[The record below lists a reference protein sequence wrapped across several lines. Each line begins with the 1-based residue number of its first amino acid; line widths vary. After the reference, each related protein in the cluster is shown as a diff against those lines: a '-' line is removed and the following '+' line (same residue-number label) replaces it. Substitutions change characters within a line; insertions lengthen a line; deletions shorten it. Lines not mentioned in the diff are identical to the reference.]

1 MTDQLRFEGSRVFA
15 TKMDEKDELRDYR
28 NQFFIPRKEDKE
40 AIYFC
45 GNSLGLQP
53 KEAGQLV
60 ENEMNRWRDLGVEGH
75 FKGEWPWTQFHKSVV
90 HAAMDIVGA
99 REEEVIHMNTLTVN
113 LHLLLA
119 SFYRPT
125 KERYLIIMEAGAFP
139 SDQYVVES
147 QVRIHGLDPDSTI
160 IEVAP
165 NEGETLISTGK
176 IKEIIRKFGDRT
188 SLVLFGGVHY
198 FTGQC
203 LDMAEISKATH
214 EVGAYVGLDLAH
226 AVGNVPLKL
235 HEWGVDFAA
244 WCTYK
249 YLNSGPGAIGGV
261 YIHEQYATDTSF
273 PRLAGWYGYDAA
285 TRFLMQKKFRPTPTA
300 EGWQLSN
307 APILSFAPL
316 IASHSLF
323 RQAGMDKLRNK
334 SLALTAYLTYLLE
347 PVADNEGIFKIITPK
362 EPSSRGAQ
370 LSLFTDSRG
379 KALFQYLSE
388 RGVVC
393 DWRENNLTE
402 KGAGASGVIRVAPAP
417 MYNTFEEVYQFTE
430 YVSDFCRS
438 KG

>member
-1 MTDQLRFEGSRVFA
+1 MTDQIRFEGNKAFA
-15 TKMDEKDELRDYR
+15 LEMDSKDELRNFRDQYH
-28 NQFFIPRKEDKE
+28 IPKKEGKD

-53 KEAGQLV
+53 KEAAGLV

-75 FKGEWPWTQFHKSVV
+75 FKGEWPWTQYHKAVV

-99 REEEVIHMNTLTVN
+99 KEEEIIHMNTLTVN
-113 LHLLLA
+113 LHLLMA
-119 SFYRPT
+119 SFYKPT

-147 QVRIHGLDPDSTI
+147 QVRMHGFDPETSI
-160 IEVAP
+160 VEVSP
-165 NEGETLISTGK
+165 VEGETLISTEQ
-176 IKEIIRKFGDRT
+176 IKEVIRKNGDRT
-188 SLVLFGGVHY
+188 ALVLFGGIQY

-203 LDMAEISKATH
+203 LDMAEISKVTH
-214 EVGAYVGLDLAH
+214 ETGAFLGLDLAH

-235 HEWGVDFAA
+235 HEWGVEFAA

-261 YIHEQYATDTSF
+261 YIHEKYATDPTF
-273 PRLAGWYGYDAA
+273 PRLAGWYGYNAA
-285 TRFLMQKKFRPTPTA
+285 TRFLMQKKFQATPTA

-323 RQAGMDKLRNK
+323 QQAGMERLRNK
-334 SLALTAYLTYLLE
+334 SILLTSYLTYLLDSIPAKE
-347 PVADNEGIFKIITPK
+347 RVFEIITPR
-362 EPSSRGAQ
+362 ELSARGAQ
-370 LSLFTDSRG
+370 LSLFTDHQG

-402 KGAGASGVIRVAPAP
+402 KGVGAAGVIRVAPTP
-417 MYNTFEEVYQFTE
+417 MYNTFEEVYQFAD
-430 YVSDFCRS
+430 YVSSFCGR
-438 KG
+438 

>member
-1 MTDQLRFEGSRVFA
+1 MTDQIRFEGNKAFA
-15 TKMDEKDELRDYR
+15 LEMDSKDELRNFRDQYH
-28 NQFFIPRKEDKE
+28 IPKKEGKD

-53 KEAGQLV
+53 KNAAGLV

-75 FKGEWPWTQFHKSVV
+75 FKGEWPWTQYHKAVV

-99 REEEVIHMNTLTVN
+99 KEEEIIHMNTLTVN
-113 LHLLLA
+113 LHLLMA
-119 SFYRPT
+119 SFYKPT

-147 QVRIHGLDPDSTI
+147 QVRMHGFDPETSI
-160 IEVAP
+160 VEVSP
-165 NEGETLISTGK
+165 VEGETLISTEQ
-176 IKEIIRKFGDRT
+176 IKEVIRKNGDRT
-188 SLVLFGGVHY
+188 ALVLFGGIQY

-203 LDMAEISKATH
+203 LDMAEISKVTH
-214 EVGAYVGLDLAH
+214 ETGAFLGLDLAH

-261 YIHEQYATDTSF
+261 YIHEKYATDPTF
-273 PRLAGWYGYDAA
+273 PRLAGWYGYNAA
-285 TRFLMQKKFRPTPTA
+285 TRFLMQKKFQATPTA

-323 RQAGMDKLRNK
+323 QQAGMERLRNK
-334 SLALTAYLTYLLE
+334 SILLTSYLTYLLDSIPAKE
-347 PVADNEGIFKIITPK
+347 RVFEIITPR
-362 EPSSRGAQ
+362 ELSARGAQ
-370 LSLFTDSRG
+370 LSLFTDHQG

-402 KGAGASGVIRVAPAP
+402 KGVGAAGVIRVAPTP
-417 MYNTFEEVYQFTE
+417 MYNTFEEVYQFADN
-430 YVSDFCRS
+430 VSTFCGR
-438 KG
+438 

>member
-1 MTDQLRFEGSRVFA
+1 MTDQIRFEGSKAFA
-15 TKMDEKDELRDYR
+15 LEMDSKDELRNFRDQYH
-28 NQFFIPRKEDKE
+28 IPKKEGKD

-53 KEAGQLV
+53 KEAAGLV

-75 FKGEWPWTQFHKSVV
+75 FKGEWPWTQYHKAVV

-99 REEEVIHMNTLTVN
+99 KEEEIIHMNTLTVN
-113 LHLLLA
+113 LHLLMA
-119 SFYRPT
+119 SFYKPT

-147 QVRIHGLDPDSTI
+147 QVRMHGFDPETSI
-160 IEVAP
+160 VEVSP
-165 NEGETLISTGK
+165 VEGETLISTEQ
-176 IKEIIRKFGDRT
+176 IKEAIRKNGDRT
-188 SLVLFGGVHY
+188 ALVLFGGIQY

-203 LDMAEISKATH
+203 LDMAEISKVTH
-214 EVGAYVGLDLAH
+214 ETGAFLGLDLAH

-261 YIHEQYATDTSF
+261 YIHEKYATDPTF
-273 PRLAGWYGYDAA
+273 PRLAGWYGYNAA
-285 TRFLMQKKFRPTPTA
+285 TRFLMQKKFQATPTA

-323 RQAGMDKLRNK
+323 QQAGMERIRNK
-334 SLALTAYLTYLLE
+334 SILLTSYLTYLLDSIPAKE
-347 PVADNEGIFKIITPK
+347 RVFEIITPR
-362 EPSSRGAQ
+362 ESSARGAQ
-370 LSLFTDSRG
+370 LSLFTDRQG

-402 KGAGASGVIRVAPAP
+402 KGVGAAGVIRVAPTP
-417 MYNTFEEVYQFTE
+417 MYNTFEEVYQFADN
-430 YVSDFCRS
+430 VSTFCGR
-438 KG
+438 

>member
-1 MTDQLRFEGSRVFA
+1 MTDQIRFDGNKPFA
-15 TKMDEKDELRDYR
+15 LEMDSKDELRNFR
-28 NQFFIPRKEDKE
+28 NQYHIPKKEGKD

-53 KEAGQLV
+53 KNAAGLV

-75 FKGEWPWTQFHKSVV
+75 FKGEWPWTQYHKAVV

-99 REEEVIHMNTLTVN
+99 KEEEIIHMNTLTVN
-113 LHLLLA
+113 LHLLMA
-119 SFYRPT
+119 SFYKPT

-147 QVRIHGLDPDSTI
+147 QVRMHGFDPETSI
-160 IEVAP
+160 VEVSP
-165 NEGETLISTGK
+165 VEGETLISTEQ
-176 IKEIIRKFGDRT
+176 IKEVIRKNGDIT
-188 SLVLFGGVHY
+188 ALVLFGGIQY

-203 LDMAEISKATH
+203 LDMAEISKVTH
-214 EVGAYVGLDLAH
+214 ETGAFLGLDLAH

-261 YIHEQYATDTSF
+261 YIHEKYATDPTF
-273 PRLAGWYGYDAA
+273 PRLAGWYGYNAA
-285 TRFLMQKKFRPTPTA
+285 TRFLMQKKFQATPTA

-323 RQAGMDKLRNK
+323 QQAGMERLRNK
-334 SLALTAYLTYLLE
+334 SILLTSYLTYLLDSIPAKE
-347 PVADNEGIFKIITPK
+347 RVFEIITPR
-362 EPSSRGAQ
+362 ELSARGAQ
-370 LSLFTDSRG
+370 LSLFTDHQG

-402 KGAGASGVIRVAPAP
+402 KGVGAAGVIRVAPTP
-417 MYNTFEEVYQFTE
+417 MYNTFEEVYQFADN
-430 YVSDFCRS
+430 VSTFCGR
-438 KG
+438 

>member
-1 MTDQLRFEGSRVFA
+1 
-15 TKMDEKDELRDYR
+15 
-28 NQFFIPRKEDKE
+28 
-40 AIYFC
+40 
-45 GNSLGLQP
+45 
-53 KEAGQLV
+53 LV

-75 FKGEWPWTQFHKSVV
+75 FKGEWPWTQYHKAVV

-99 REEEVIHMNTLTVN
+99 KEEEIIHMNTLTVN
-113 LHLLLA
+113 LHLLMA
-119 SFYRPT
+119 SFYKPT

-147 QVRIHGLDPDSTI
+147 QVRMHGFDPETSI
-160 IEVAP
+160 VEVSP
-165 NEGETLISTGK
+165 VEGETLISTEQ
-176 IKEIIRKFGDRT
+176 IKEVIRKNGDRT
-188 SLVLFGGVHY
+188 ALVLFGGIQY

-203 LDMAEISKATH
+203 LDMAEISKVTH
-214 EVGAYVGLDLAH
+214 ETGAFLGLDLAH

-261 YIHEQYATDTSF
+261 YIHEKYATDPTF
-273 PRLAGWYGYDAA
+273 PRLAGWYGYNAA
-285 TRFLMQKKFRPTPTA
+285 TRFLMQKKFQATPTA

-323 RQAGMDKLRNK
+323 QQAGMERLRNK
-334 SLALTAYLTYLLE
+334 SILLTSYLTYLLDSIPAKE
-347 PVADNEGIFKIITPK
+347 RVFEIITPR
-362 EPSSRGAQ
+362 ELSARGAQ
-370 LSLFTDSRG
+370 LSLFTDHQG

-402 KGAGASGVIRVAPAP
+402 KGVGAAGVIRVAPTP
-417 MYNTFEEVYQFTE
+417 MYNTFEEVYQFAD
-430 YVSDFCRS
+430 YVSTFCGR
-438 KG
+438 

>member
-1 MTDQLRFEGSRVFA
+1 MTDQIRFEGNKAFA
-15 TKMDEKDELRDYR
+15 LEMDSKDELRNFRDQYY
-28 NQFFIPRKEDKE
+28 IPKKEGKD

-53 KEAGQLV
+53 KEAAGLV
-60 ENEMNRWRDLGVEGH
+60 QNEMNRWRDLGVEGH
-75 FKGEWPWTQFHKSVV
+75 FKGEWPWTQYHKAVV

-99 REEEVIHMNTLTVN
+99 KEEEIIHMNTLTVN
-113 LHLLLA
+113 LHLLMA
-119 SFYRPT
+119 SFYKPT

-147 QVRIHGLDPDSTI
+147 QVRMHGFDPETSI
-160 IEVAP
+160 VEVSP
-165 NEGETLISTGK
+165 VEGETLISTEQ
-176 IKEIIRKFGDRT
+176 IKEVIRKNGDRT
-188 SLVLFGGVHY
+188 ALVLFGGIQY

-203 LDMAEISKATH
+203 LDMAEISKVTH
-214 EVGAYVGLDLAH
+214 ETGAFLGLDLAH

-261 YIHEQYATDTSF
+261 YIHEKYATDPTF
-273 PRLAGWYGYDAA
+273 PRLAGWYGYNAA
-285 TRFLMQKKFRPTPTA
+285 TRFLMQKKFQATPTA

-323 RQAGMDKLRNK
+323 QQAGMERLRNK
-334 SLALTAYLTYLLE
+334 SILLTSYLTYLLDSIPAKE
-347 PVADNEGIFKIITPK
+347 RVFEIITPR
-362 EPSSRGAQ
+362 ELSARGAQ
-370 LSLFTDSRG
+370 LSLFTDHQG

-402 KGAGASGVIRVAPAP
+402 KGVGAAGVIRVAPTP
-417 MYNTFEEVYQFTE
+417 MYNTFEEVYQFAD
-430 YVSDFCRS
+430 YVSSFCGR
-438 KG
+438 

>member
-1 MTDQLRFEGSRVFA
+1 MTDQIRFEGNKAFA
-15 TKMDEKDELRDYR
+15 LEMDSKDELRNFRDQYH
-28 NQFFIPRKEDKE
+28 IPKKEGKD

-53 KEAGQLV
+53 KEAAGLV
-60 ENEMNRWRDLGVEGH
+60 QNEMNRWRDLGVEGH
-75 FKGEWPWTQFHKSVV
+75 FKGEWPWTQYHKAVV

-99 REEEVIHMNTLTVN
+99 KEEEIIHMNTLTVN
-113 LHLLLA
+113 LHLLMA
-119 SFYRPT
+119 SFYKPT

-147 QVRIHGLDPDSTI
+147 QVRMHGFDPETSI
-160 IEVAP
+160 VEVSP
-165 NEGETLISTGK
+165 VEGETLISTEQ
-176 IKEIIRKFGDRT
+176 IKEVIRKNGDRT
-188 SLVLFGGVHY
+188 ALVLFGGIQY

-203 LDMAEISKATH
+203 LDMAEISKVTH
-214 EVGAYVGLDLAH
+214 ETGAFLGLDLAH

-261 YIHEQYATDTSF
+261 YIHEKYATDPTF
-273 PRLAGWYGYDAA
+273 PRLAGWYGYNAA
-285 TRFLMQKKFRPTPTA
+285 TRFLMQKKFQATPTA

-323 RQAGMDKLRNK
+323 QQAGMERLRNK
-334 SLALTAYLTYLLE
+334 SILLTSYLTYLLDSIPAKE
-347 PVADNEGIFKIITPK
+347 RVFEIITPR
-362 EPSSRGAQ
+362 ELSARGAQ
-370 LSLFTDSRG
+370 LSLFTDHQG

-402 KGAGASGVIRVAPAP
+402 KGVGAAGVIRVAPTP
-417 MYNTFEEVYQFTE
+417 MYNTFEEVYQFADN
-430 YVSDFCRS
+430 VSTFCGR
-438 KG
+438 

>member
-1 MTDQLRFEGSRVFA
+1 MTDQIRFEGNKAFA
-15 TKMDEKDELRDYR
+15 LEMDSKDELRNFRDQYY
-28 NQFFIPRKEDKE
+28 IPQKEGKD

-53 KEAGQLV
+53 KEAAGLV

-75 FKGEWPWTQFHKSVV
+75 FKGEWPWTQYHKAVV

-99 REEEVIHMNTLTVN
+99 KEEEIIHMNTLTVN
-113 LHLLLA
+113 LHLLMA
-119 SFYRPT
+119 SFYKPT

-147 QVRIHGLDPDSTI
+147 QVRMHGFDPETSI
-160 IEVAP
+160 VEVSP
-165 NEGETLISTGK
+165 VEGETLISTEQ
-176 IKEIIRKFGDRT
+176 IKEVIRKNGDRT
-188 SLVLFGGVHY
+188 ALVLFGGIQY

-203 LDMAEISKATH
+203 LDMAEISKVTH
-214 EVGAYVGLDLAH
+214 ETGAFLGLDLAH

-261 YIHEQYATDTSF
+261 YIHEKYATDPTF
-273 PRLAGWYGYDAA
+273 PRLAGWYGYNAA
-285 TRFLMQKKFRPTPTA
+285 TRFLMQKKFQATPTA

-323 RQAGMDKLRNK
+323 QQAGMERLRNK
-334 SLALTAYLTYLLE
+334 SILLTSYLTYLLDSIPAKE
-347 PVADNEGIFKIITPK
+347 RVFEIITPR
-362 EPSSRGAQ
+362 ELSARGAQ
-370 LSLFTDSRG
+370 LSLFTDHQG

-402 KGAGASGVIRVAPAP
+402 KGVGAAGVIRVAPTP
-417 MYNTFEEVYQFTE
+417 MYNTFEEVYQFAD
-430 YVSDFCRS
+430 YVSSFCGR
-438 KG
+438 

>member
-1 MTDQLRFEGSRVFA
+1 MTDQIRFEGNKPFA
-15 TKMDEKDELRDYR
+15 LEMDSKDELRNFR
-28 NQFFIPRKEDKE
+28 NQYHIPKKEGKD

-53 KEAGQLV
+53 KNAAGLV

-75 FKGEWPWTQFHKSVV
+75 FKGEWPWTQYHKAVV

-99 REEEVIHMNTLTVN
+99 KEEEIIHMNTLTVN
-113 LHLLLA
+113 LHLLMA
-119 SFYRPT
+119 SFYKPT

-147 QVRIHGLDPDSTI
+147 QVRMHGFDPETSI
-160 IEVAP
+160 LEVSP
-165 NEGETLISTGK
+165 VEGETLISTEQ
-176 IKEIIRKFGDRT
+176 IKEVIRKNGDRT
-188 SLVLFGGVHY
+188 ALVLFGGIQY

-203 LDMAEISKATH
+203 LDMAEISKVTH
-214 EVGAYVGLDLAH
+214 ETGAFLGLDLAH

-261 YIHEQYATDTSF
+261 YIHEKYATDPTF
-273 PRLAGWYGYDAA
+273 PRLAGWYGYNAA
-285 TRFLMQKKFRPTPTA
+285 TRFLMQKKFQATPTA

-323 RQAGMDKLRNK
+323 QQAGMERLRNK
-334 SLALTAYLTYLLE
+334 SILLTSYLTYLLDSIPAKE
-347 PVADNEGIFKIITPK
+347 RVFEIITPR
-362 EPSSRGAQ
+362 ELSARGAQ
-370 LSLFTDSRG
+370 LSLFTDHQG

-402 KGAGASGVIRVAPAP
+402 KGVGAAGVIRVAPTP
-417 MYNTFEEVYQFTE
+417 MYNTFEEVYQFADN
-430 YVSDFCRS
+430 VSTFCGR
-438 KG
+438 

>member
-1 MTDQLRFEGSRVFA
+1 MTDQIRFEGNKAFA
-15 TKMDEKDELRDYR
+15 LEMDSKDELRNFRDQYH
-28 NQFFIPRKEDKE
+28 IPKKEGKD

-53 KEAGQLV
+53 KEAAGLV

-75 FKGEWPWTQFHKSVV
+75 FKGEWPWTQYHKAVV

-99 REEEVIHMNTLTVN
+99 KEEEIIHMNTLTVN
-113 LHLLLA
+113 LHLLMA
-119 SFYRPT
+119 SFYKPT

-147 QVRIHGLDPDSTI
+147 QVRMHGFDPETSI
-160 IEVAP
+160 VEVSP
-165 NEGETLISTGK
+165 VEGETLISTEQ
-176 IKEIIRKFGDRT
+176 IKEVIRKNGDRT
-188 SLVLFGGVHY
+188 ALVLFGGIQY

-203 LDMAEISKATH
+203 LDMAEISKVTH
-214 EVGAYVGLDLAH
+214 ETGAFLGLDLAH

-261 YIHEQYATDTSF
+261 YIHEKYATDPTF
-273 PRLAGWYGYDAA
+273 PRLAGWYGYNAA
-285 TRFLMQKKFRPTPTA
+285 TRFLMQKKFQATPTA

-323 RQAGMDKLRNK
+323 QQAGMERLRNK
-334 SLALTAYLTYLLE
+334 SILLTSYLTYLLDSIPAKE
-347 PVADNEGIFKIITPK
+347 RVFEIITPR
-362 EPSSRGAQ
+362 ELSARGAQ
-370 LSLFTDSRG
+370 LSLFTDHQG

-388 RGVVC
+388 KGVVC

-402 KGAGASGVIRVAPAP
+402 KGVGAAGVIRVAPTP
-417 MYNTFEEVYQFTE
+417 MYNTFEEVYQFADN
-430 YVSDFCRS
+430 VSTFCGR
-438 KG
+438 

>member
-1 MTDQLRFEGSRVFA
+1 MTDQIRFEGNKAFA
-15 TKMDEKDELRDYR
+15 LEMDSKDELRNFR
-28 NQFFIPRKEDKE
+28 NQYHIPKKEGKD

-53 KEAGQLV
+53 KNAEGLV

-75 FKGEWPWTQFHKSVV
+75 FKGEWPWTQYHKAVV

-99 REEEVIHMNTLTVN
+99 KEVEIIHMNTLTVN
-113 LHLLLA
+113 LHLLMA
-119 SFYRPT
+119 SFYKPT

-147 QVRIHGLDPDSTI
+147 QVRMHGFDPETSI
-160 IEVAP
+160 VEVSP
-165 NEGETLISTGK
+165 VEGETLISTEQ
-176 IKEIIRKFGDRT
+176 IKEVIRKNGDRT
-188 SLVLFGGVHY
+188 AMVLFGGIQY

-203 LDMAEISKATH
+203 LDMAEISKVTH
-214 EVGAYVGLDLAH
+214 ETGAFLGLDLAH

-261 YIHEQYATDTSF
+261 YIHEKYATDPTF
-273 PRLAGWYGYDAA
+273 PRLAGWYGYNAA
-285 TRFLMQKKFRPTPTA
+285 TRFLMQKKFQATPTA

-323 RQAGMDKLRNK
+323 QQAGMERLRNK
-334 SLALTAYLTYLLE
+334 SILLTSYLTYLLDSIPAKE
-347 PVADNEGIFKIITPK
+347 RVFEIITPR
-362 EPSSRGAQ
+362 ELSARGAQ
-370 LSLFTDSRG
+370 LSLFTDHQG

-402 KGAGASGVIRVAPAP
+402 KGVGAAGVIRVAPTP
-417 MYNTFEEVYQFTE
+417 MYNTFEEVYQFADN
-430 YVSDFCRS
+430 VSTFCGR
-438 KG
+438 

>member
-1 MTDQLRFEGSRVFA
+1 MTDQIRFEGIKAFA
-15 TKMDEKDELRDYR
+15 LEMDSKDELRNFR
-28 NQFFIPRKEDKE
+28 NQYHIPKKEGKD

-53 KEAGQLV
+53 KNAAGLV

-75 FKGEWPWTQFHKSVV
+75 FKGEWPWTQYHKAVV

-99 REEEVIHMNTLTVN
+99 KEEEIIHMNTLTVN
-113 LHLLLA
+113 LHLLMA
-119 SFYRPT
+119 SFYKPT

-147 QVRIHGLDPDSTI
+147 QVRMHGFDPETSI
-160 IEVAP
+160 VEVSP
-165 NEGETLISTGK
+165 VEGETLISTEQ
-176 IKEIIRKFGDRT
+176 IKEVIRKNGDRT
-188 SLVLFGGVHY
+188 AMVLFGGIQY

-203 LDMAEISKATH
+203 LDMAEISKVTH
-214 EVGAYVGLDLAH
+214 ETGAFLGLDLAH

-261 YIHEQYATDTSF
+261 YIHEKYATDPTF
-273 PRLAGWYGYDAA
+273 PRLAGWYGYNAA
-285 TRFLMQKKFRPTPTA
+285 TRFLMQKKFQATPTA

-323 RQAGMDKLRNK
+323 QQAGMERLRNK
-334 SLALTAYLTYLLE
+334 SILLTSYLTYLLDSIPAKE
-347 PVADNEGIFKIITPK
+347 RVFEIITPR
-362 EPSSRGAQ
+362 ELSARGAQ
-370 LSLFTDSRG
+370 LSLFTDHQG

-402 KGAGASGVIRVAPAP
+402 KGVGAAGVIRVAPTP
-417 MYNTFEEVYQFTE
+417 MYNTFEEVYQFADN
-430 YVSDFCRS
+430 VSTFCGR
-438 KG
+438 

>member
-1 MTDQLRFEGSRVFA
+1 MTDQIRFEGNKAFA
-15 TKMDEKDELRDYR
+15 LEMDSKDELRNFR
-28 NQFFIPRKEDKE
+28 NQYHIPKKEGKD

-53 KEAGQLV
+53 KNAAGLV

-75 FKGEWPWTQFHKSVV
+75 FKGEWPWTQYHKAVV

-99 REEEVIHMNTLTVN
+99 KEEEIIHMNTLTVN
-113 LHLLLA
+113 LHLLMA
-119 SFYRPT
+119 SFYKPT
-125 KERYLIIMEAGAFP
+125 KDRYLIIMEAGAFP

-147 QVRIHGLDPDSTI
+147 QVRMHGFDPETSI
-160 IEVAP
+160 VEVSP
-165 NEGETLISTGK
+165 VEGETLISTEQ
-176 IKEIIRKFGDRT
+176 IKEVIRKNGDRT
-188 SLVLFGGVHY
+188 ALVLFGGIQY

-203 LDMAEISKATH
+203 LDMAEISKVTH
-214 EVGAYVGLDLAH
+214 ETGAFLGLDLAH

-261 YIHEQYATDTSF
+261 YIHEKYATNPTF
-273 PRLAGWYGYDAA
+273 PRLAGWYGYNAA
-285 TRFLMQKKFRPTPTA
+285 TRFLMQKKFQATPTA

-323 RQAGMDKLRNK
+323 QQAGMERLRNK
-334 SLALTAYLTYLLE
+334 SILLTSYLTYLLDSIPAKE
-347 PVADNEGIFKIITPK
+347 RVFEIITPR
-362 EPSSRGAQ
+362 ELSARGAQ
-370 LSLFTDSRG
+370 LSLFTDHQG

-402 KGAGASGVIRVAPAP
+402 KGVGAAGVIRVAPTP
-417 MYNTFEEVYQFTE
+417 MYNTFEEVYQFADN
-430 YVSDFCRS
+430 VSTFCGR
-438 KG
+438 

>member
-1 MTDQLRFEGSRVFA
+1 MTDQIRFEGNKAFA
-15 TKMDEKDELRDYR
+15 LEMDSKDELRNFRDQYH
-28 NQFFIPRKEDKE
+28 IPKKEGKD

-53 KEAGQLV
+53 KEAAGLV

-75 FKGEWPWTQFHKSVV
+75 FKGEWPWTQYHKAVV

-99 REEEVIHMNTLTVN
+99 KEEEIIHMNTLTVN
-113 LHLLLA
+113 LHLLMA
-119 SFYRPT
+119 SFYKPT

-147 QVRIHGLDPDSTI
+147 QVRMHGFDPETSI
-160 IEVAP
+160 VEVSP
-165 NEGETLISTGK
+165 VDGETLISTDQ
-176 IKEIIRKFGDRT
+176 IKELIRKNGDRT
-188 SLVLFGGVHY
+188 ALVLFGGIQY

-203 LDMAEISKATH
+203 LDMAEISKVTH
-214 EVGAYVGLDLAH
+214 ETGAFLGLDLAH

-261 YIHEQYATDTSF
+261 YIHEKYATDPTF
-273 PRLAGWYGYDAA
+273 PRLAGWYGYNAA
-285 TRFLMQKKFRPTPTA
+285 TRFLMQKKFQATPTA

-323 RQAGMDKLRNK
+323 QQAGMDRLRNK
-334 SLALTAYLTYLLE
+334 SVRLTSYLTYLLDSIPAKE
-347 PVADNEGIFKIITPK
+347 RVFEIITPR
-362 EPSSRGAQ
+362 ESSARGAQ
-370 LSLFTDSRG
+370 LSLFTDHQG

-402 KGAGASGVIRVAPAP
+402 KGVGAAGVIRVAPTP
-417 MYNTFEEVYQFTE
+417 MYNTFEEVYQFAD
-430 YVSDFCRS
+430 YVSTFCGR
-438 KG
+438 

>member
-1 MTDQLRFEGSRVFA
+1 MTDQIRFEGNKAFA
-15 TKMDEKDELRDYR
+15 LEMDSKDELRNFRDQYH
-28 NQFFIPRKEDKE
+28 IPQKEGKD

-53 KEAGQLV
+53 KEAAGLV

-75 FKGEWPWTQFHKSVV
+75 FKGEWPWTQYHKAVV

-99 REEEVIHMNTLTVN
+99 KEEEIIHMNTLTVN
-113 LHLLLA
+113 LHLLMA
-119 SFYRPT
+119 SFYKPT
-125 KERYLIIMEAGAFP
+125 KDRYLIIMEAGAFP

-147 QVRIHGLDPDSTI
+147 QVRMHGFDPETSI
-160 IEVAP
+160 VEVSP
-165 NEGETLISTGK
+165 VEGETLISTEQ
-176 IKEIIRKFGDRT
+176 IKEAIRKNGDRT
-188 SLVLFGGVHY
+188 ALVLFGGIQY

-203 LDMAEISKATH
+203 LDMAEISKVTH
-214 EVGAYVGLDLAH
+214 ETGAFLGLDLAH

-261 YIHEQYATDTSF
+261 YINEKYATDPTF
-273 PRLAGWYGYDAA
+273 PRLAGWYGYNAA
-285 TRFLMQKKFRPTPTA
+285 TRFLMQKKFQATPTA

-323 RQAGMDKLRNK
+323 QQAGMEKLRNK
-334 SLALTAYLTYLLE
+334 SILLTSYLTYLLDSIPAKE
-347 PVADNEGIFKIITPK
+347 RVFEIITPR
-362 EPSSRGAQ
+362 ELSARGAQ
-370 LSLFTDSRG
+370 LSLFTDHQG

-402 KGAGASGVIRVAPAP
+402 KGVGAAGVIRVAPTP
-417 MYNTFEEVYQFTE
+417 MYNTFEEVYQFADN
-430 YVSDFCRS
+430 VSTFCGR
-438 KG
+438 

>member
-1 MTDQLRFEGSRVFA
+1 MTDQIRFEGNKAFA
-15 TKMDEKDELRDYR
+15 LEMDSKDELRNFRDQYH
-28 NQFFIPRKEDKE
+28 IPKKEGKD

-53 KEAGQLV
+53 KEAAGLV

-75 FKGEWPWTQFHKSVV
+75 FKGEWPWTQYHKAVV

-99 REEEVIHMNTLTVN
+99 KEEEIIHMNTLTVN
-113 LHLLLA
+113 LHLLMA
-119 SFYRPT
+119 SFYKPT

-147 QVRIHGLDPDSTI
+147 QVRMHGFDPETSI
-160 IEVAP
+160 VEVSP
-165 NEGETLISTGK
+165 VEGETLISTEQ
-176 IKEIIRKFGDRT
+176 IKEVIRKNGDRT
-188 SLVLFGGVHY
+188 ALVLFGGIQY

-203 LDMAEISKATH
+203 LDMAEISKVTH
-214 EVGAYVGLDLAH
+214 ETGAFLGLDLAH

-261 YIHEQYATDTSF
+261 YIHEKYAIDPTF
-273 PRLAGWYGYDAA
+273 PRLAGWYGYNAA
-285 TRFLMQKKFRPTPTA
+285 TRFLMQKKFQATPTA

-323 RQAGMDKLRNK
+323 QQAGMERLRNK
-334 SLALTAYLTYLLE
+334 SILLTSYLTYLLDSIPAKE
-347 PVADNEGIFKIITPK
+347 RVFEIITPR
-362 EPSSRGAQ
+362 ELSARGAQ
-370 LSLFTDSRG
+370 LSLFTDHQG

-402 KGAGASGVIRVAPAP
+402 KGVGAAGVIRVAPTP
-417 MYNTFEEVYQFTE
+417 MYNTFEEVYQFADN
-430 YVSDFCRS
+430 VSTFCGR
-438 KG
+438 

>member
-1 MTDQLRFEGSRVFA
+1 MTDQIRFEGNKAFA
-15 TKMDEKDELRDYR
+15 LDMDSKDELRNFRDQYH
-28 NQFFIPRKEDKE
+28 IPKKEGKD

-53 KEAGQLV
+53 KEAAGLV

-75 FKGEWPWTQFHKSVV
+75 FKGEWPWTQYHKAVV

-99 REEEVIHMNTLTVN
+99 KEEEIIHMNTLTVN
-113 LHLLLA
+113 LHLLMA
-119 SFYRPT
+119 SFYKPT

-147 QVRIHGLDPDSTI
+147 QVRMHGFDPETSI
-160 IEVAP
+160 VEVSP
-165 NEGETLISTGK
+165 VEGETLISTEQ
-176 IKEIIRKFGDRT
+176 IKEVIRKNGDRT
-188 SLVLFGGVHY
+188 ALVLFGGIQY

-203 LDMAEISKATH
+203 LDMAEISKVTH
-214 EVGAYVGLDLAH
+214 ETGAFLGLDLAH

-261 YIHEQYATDTSF
+261 YIHEKYATNPTF
-273 PRLAGWYGYDAA
+273 PRLAGWYGYNAA
-285 TRFLMQKKFRPTPTA
+285 TRFLMQKKFQATPTA

-323 RQAGMDKLRNK
+323 QQAGMERLRNK
-334 SLALTAYLTYLLE
+334 SILLTSYLTYLLDSIPAKE
-347 PVADNEGIFKIITPK
+347 RVFEIITSR
-362 EPSSRGAQ
+362 ELSARGAQ
-370 LSLFTDSRG
+370 LSLFTDHQG

-402 KGAGASGVIRVAPAP
+402 KGVGAAGVIRVAPTP
-417 MYNTFEEVYQFTE
+417 MYNTFEEVYQFADN
-430 YVSDFCRS
+430 VSTFCGR
-438 KG
+438 

>member
-1 MTDQLRFEGSRVFA
+1 MTDQIRFEGNKPFA
-15 TKMDEKDELRDYR
+15 LEMDSKDELRNFR
-28 NQFFIPRKEDKE
+28 NQYHIPKKEGKD

-53 KEAGQLV
+53 KNAAGLV

-75 FKGEWPWTQFHKSVV
+75 FKGEWPWTQYHKAVV

-99 REEEVIHMNTLTVN
+99 KEEEIIHMNTLTVN
-113 LHLLLA
+113 LHLLMA
-119 SFYRPT
+119 SFYKPT

-147 QVRIHGLDPDSTI
+147 QVRMHGFDPETSI
-160 IEVAP
+160 VEVSP
-165 NEGETLISTGK
+165 VEGETLISTEQ
-176 IKEIIRKFGDRT
+176 IKEVIRKNGDRT
-188 SLVLFGGVHY
+188 AMVLFGGIQY

-203 LDMAEISKATH
+203 LDMAEISKVTH
-214 EVGAYVGLDLAH
+214 ETGAFLGLDLAH

-261 YIHEQYATDTSF
+261 YIHEKYATDPTF
-273 PRLAGWYGYDAA
+273 PRLAGWYGYNAA
-285 TRFLMQKKFRPTPTA
+285 TRFLMQKKFQATPTA

-323 RQAGMDKLRNK
+323 QQAGMERLRNK
-334 SLALTAYLTYLLE
+334 SILLTSYLTYLLDSIPAKE
-347 PVADNEGIFKIITPK
+347 RVFEIITPR
-362 EPSSRGAQ
+362 ELSARGAQ
-370 LSLFTDSRG
+370 LSLFTDHQG

-402 KGAGASGVIRVAPAP
+402 KGVGAAGVIRVAPTP
-417 MYNTFEEVYQFTE
+417 MYNTFEEVYQFADN
-430 YVSDFCRS
+430 VSTFCGR
-438 KG
+438 

>member
-1 MTDQLRFEGSRVFA
+1 MTDQIRFEGNKAFA
-15 TKMDEKDELRDYR
+15 LDMDSKDELRNFRDQYH
-28 NQFFIPRKEDKE
+28 IPKKEGKD

-53 KEAGQLV
+53 KEAAGLV

-75 FKGEWPWTQFHKSVV
+75 FKGEWPWTQYHKAVV

-99 REEEVIHMNTLTVN
+99 KEEEIIHMNTLTVN
-113 LHLLLA
+113 LHLLMA
-119 SFYRPT
+119 SFYKPT

-147 QVRIHGLDPDSTI
+147 QVRMHGFDPETSI
-160 IEVAP
+160 VEVSP
-165 NEGETLISTGK
+165 LEGETLISTEQ
-176 IKEIIRKFGDRT
+176 IKEAIRKNGDRT
-188 SLVLFGGVHY
+188 ALILFGGIQY

-203 LDMAEISKATH
+203 LDMAEISKVTH
-214 EVGAYVGLDLAH
+214 ETGAFLGLDLAH
-226 AVGNVPLKL
+226 AVGNVTLKL

-261 YIHEQYATDTSF
+261 YIHEKYATDPTF
-273 PRLAGWYGYDAA
+273 PRLAGWYGYNAA
-285 TRFLMQKKFRPTPTA
+285 TRFLMQKKFQATPTA

-323 RQAGMDKLRNK
+323 QQAGMERLRNK
-334 SLALTAYLTYLLE
+334 SILLTSYLTYLLDSIPAKE
-347 PVADNEGIFKIITPK
+347 RVFEIITPR
-362 EPSSRGAQ
+362 ESSARGAQ
-370 LSLFTDSRG
+370 LSLFTDHQG

-393 DWRENNLTE
+393 DWRENNLTK
-402 KGAGASGVIRVAPAP
+402 KGVGAAGVIRVAPTP
-417 MYNTFEEVYQFTE
+417 MYNTFEEVYQFADN
-430 YVSDFCRS
+430 VSTFCGR
-438 KG
+438 

>member
-1 MTDQLRFEGSRVFA
+1 MTDQIRFEGNKAFA
-15 TKMDEKDELRDYR
+15 LEMDSKDELRNFRD
-28 NQFFIPRKEDKE
+28 QCHIPKKEGKD

-53 KEAGQLV
+53 KEAAGLV
-60 ENEMNRWRDLGVEGH
+60 QNEMNRWRDLGVEGH
-75 FKGEWPWTQFHKSVV
+75 FKGEWPWTQYHKAVV

-99 REEEVIHMNTLTVN
+99 KEEEIIHMNTLTVN
-113 LHLLLA
+113 LHLLMA
-119 SFYRPT
+119 SFYKPT

-147 QVRIHGLDPDSTI
+147 QVRMHGFDPETSI
-160 IEVAP
+160 VEVSP
-165 NEGETLISTGK
+165 VEGETLISTEQ
-176 IKEIIRKFGDRT
+176 IKEVIRKNGDRT
-188 SLVLFGGVHY
+188 ALVLFGGIQY

-203 LDMAEISKATH
+203 LDMAEISKVTH
-214 EVGAYVGLDLAH
+214 ETGAFLGLDLAH

-261 YIHEQYATDTSF
+261 YIHEKYATDPTF
-273 PRLAGWYGYDAA
+273 PRLAGWYGYNAA
-285 TRFLMQKKFRPTPTA
+285 TRFLMQKKFQATPTA

-323 RQAGMDKLRNK
+323 QQAGMERLRNK
-334 SLALTAYLTYLLE
+334 SILLTSYLTYLLDSIPAKE
-347 PVADNEGIFKIITPK
+347 RVFEIITPR
-362 EPSSRGAQ
+362 ELSARGAQ
-370 LSLFTDSRG
+370 LSLFTDHQG

-402 KGAGASGVIRVAPAP
+402 KGVGAAGVIRVAPTP
-417 MYNTFEEVYQFTE
+417 MYNTFEEVYQFAD
-430 YVSDFCRS
+430 YVSSFCGR
-438 KG
+438 

>member
-1 MTDQLRFEGSRVFA
+1 MTDQIRFEGNKAFA
-15 TKMDEKDELRDYR
+15 LEMDSKDELRNFR
-28 NQFFIPRKEDKE
+28 NQYHIPKKEGKD

-53 KEAGQLV
+53 KNAAGLV

-75 FKGEWPWTQFHKSVV
+75 FKGEWPWTQYHKAVV

-99 REEEVIHMNTLTVN
+99 KEEEIIHMNTLTVN
-113 LHLLLA
+113 LHLLMA
-119 SFYRPT
+119 SFYKPT

-147 QVRIHGLDPDSTI
+147 QVRMHGFDPETSI
-160 IEVAP
+160 VEVSP
-165 NEGETLISTGK
+165 VEGETLISTEQ
-176 IKEIIRKFGDRT
+176 IKEVIRKNGDRT
-188 SLVLFGGVHY
+188 ALVLFGGIQY

-203 LDMAEISKATH
+203 LDMAEISKVTH
-214 EVGAYVGLDLAH
+214 ETGAFLGLDLAH

-261 YIHEQYATDTSF
+261 YIHEKYATDPTF
-273 PRLAGWYGYDAA
+273 PRLAGWYGYNAA
-285 TRFLMQKKFRPTPTA
+285 TRFLMQKKFQATPTA

-323 RQAGMDKLRNK
+323 QQAGMERLRNK
-334 SLALTAYLTYLLE
+334 SILLTSYLTYLLDSIPAKE
-347 PVADNEGIFKIITPK
+347 RVFEIITPR
-362 EPSSRGAQ
+362 ELSARGAQ
-370 LSLFTDSRG
+370 LSLFTDHQG

-402 KGAGASGVIRVAPAP
+402 KGVGAAGVIRVAPTP
-417 MYNTFEEVYQFTE
+417 MYNTFEEVYQFADN
-430 YVSDFCRS
+430 VSTFCGR
-438 KG
+438 

>member
-1 MTDQLRFEGSRVFA
+1 MTDQIRFEGNKAFA
-15 TKMDEKDELRDYR
+15 LEMDSKDELRNFRDQYH
-28 NQFFIPRKEDKE
+28 IPKKEGKD

-53 KEAGQLV
+53 KEAAGLV

-75 FKGEWPWTQFHKSVV
+75 FKGEWPWTQYHKAVV

-99 REEEVIHMNTLTVN
+99 KEEEIIHMNTLTVN
-113 LHLLLA
+113 LHLLMA
-119 SFYRPT
+119 SFYKPT
-125 KERYLIIMEAGAFP
+125 KDRYFIIMEAGAFP

-147 QVRIHGLDPDSTI
+147 QVRMHGFDPETSI
-160 IEVAP
+160 VEVSP
-165 NEGETLISTGK
+165 VEGETLISTEQ
-176 IKEIIRKFGDRT
+176 IKEVIRKNGDRT
-188 SLVLFGGVHY
+188 ALVLFGGIQY

-203 LDMAEISKATH
+203 LDMAEISKVTH
-214 EVGAYVGLDLAH
+214 ETGAFLGLDLAH

-261 YIHEQYATDTSF
+261 YIHEKYATDPTF
-273 PRLAGWYGYDAA
+273 PRLAGWYGYNAA
-285 TRFLMQKKFRPTPTA
+285 TRFLMQKKFQATPTA

-323 RQAGMDKLRNK
+323 QQAGMERLRNK
-334 SLALTAYLTYLLE
+334 SILLTSYLTYLLDSIPAKE
-347 PVADNEGIFKIITPK
+347 RVFEIITPR
-362 EPSSRGAQ
+362 ELSARGAQ
-370 LSLFTDSRG
+370 LSLFTDHQG

-402 KGAGASGVIRVAPAP
+402 KGVGAAGVIRVAPTP
-417 MYNTFEEVYQFTE
+417 MYNTFEEVYQFADN
-430 YVSDFCRS
+430 VSTFCGR
-438 KG
+438 

>member
-1 MTDQLRFEGSRVFA
+1 MTDQIRFEGNKTFA
-15 TKMDEKDELRDYR
+15 LEMDSKDELRNFR
-28 NQFFIPRKEDKE
+28 NQYHIPKKEGKD

-53 KEAGQLV
+53 KEAAGLV

-75 FKGEWPWTQFHKSVV
+75 FKGEWPWTQYHKAVFHP
-90 HAAMDIVGA
+90 AMDIVGA
-99 REEEVIHMNTLTVN
+99 KEEEIIHMNTLTVN
-113 LHLLLA
+113 LHLLMA
-119 SFYRPT
+119 SFYKPT
-125 KERYLIIMEAGAFP
+125 KDRYLIIMEAGAFP

-147 QVRIHGLDPDSTI
+147 QVRMHGFDPETSIVEVSPLD
-160 IEVAP
+160 
-165 NEGETLISTGK
+165 GETLISTDQ
-176 IKEIIRKFGDRT
+176 IKELVRKNGDRT
-188 SLVLFGGVHY
+188 ALVLFGGIQY

-203 LDMAEISKATH
+203 LDMAEISKVTN
-214 EVGAYVGLDLAH
+214 ETGAFLGLDLAH

-261 YIHEQYATDTSF
+261 YIHEKYATDPTF
-273 PRLAGWYGYDAA
+273 PRLAGWYGYNAA
-285 TRFLMQKKFRPTPTA
+285 TRFLMQKKFQATPTA

-323 RQAGMDKLRNK
+323 QPAGMDRLRNK
-334 SLALTAYLTYLLE
+334 SVRLTSYLTYLLDSIPAKE
-347 PVADNEGIFKIITPK
+347 RVFEIITPR
-362 EPSSRGAQ
+362 ESSARGAQ
-370 LSLFTDSRG
+370 LSLFTDHQG

-402 KGAGASGVIRVAPAP
+402 KGVGAAGVIRVAPTP
-417 MYNTFEEVYQFTE
+417 MYNTFEEVYQFAD
-430 YVSDFCRS
+430 YVSSFCGR
-438 KG
+438 

>member
-1 MTDQLRFEGSRVFA
+1 MTDQIRFEGNKAFA
-15 TKMDEKDELRDYR
+15 LEMDSKDELRNFRDQYH
-28 NQFFIPRKEDKE
+28 IPKKEGKD

-53 KEAGQLV
+53 KEAAGLV

-75 FKGEWPWTQFHKSVV
+75 FKGEWPWTQYHKAVV

-99 REEEVIHMNTLTVN
+99 KEEEIIHMNTLTVN
-113 LHLLLA
+113 LHLLMA
-119 SFYRPT
+119 SFYKPT

-147 QVRIHGLDPDSTI
+147 QVRMHGFDPETSI
-160 IEVAP
+160 VEVSP
-165 NEGETLISTGK
+165 VEGETLISTEQ
-176 IKEIIRKFGDRT
+176 IKEVIRKNGDRT
-188 SLVLFGGVHY
+188 ALVLFGGIQY

-203 LDMAEISKATH
+203 LDMAEISKVTH
-214 EVGAYVGLDLAH
+214 ETGAFLGLDLAH

-261 YIHEQYATDTSF
+261 YIHEKYATDPTF
-273 PRLAGWYGYDAA
+273 PRLAGWYGYNAA
-285 TRFLMQKKFRPTPTA
+285 TRFLMQKKFQATPTA

-323 RQAGMDKLRNK
+323 QQAGMERLRNK
-334 SLALTAYLTYLLE
+334 SILLTSYLTYLLDSIPAKE
-347 PVADNEGIFKIITPK
+347 RVFEIITPR
-362 EPSSRGAQ
+362 ELSARGAQ
-370 LSLFTDSRG
+370 LSLFTDHQG

-402 KGAGASGVIRVAPAP
+402 KGVGAAGVIRVAPTP
-417 MYNTFEEVYQFTE
+417 MYNTFEEVYQFADN
-430 YVSDFCRS
+430 VSTFCGR
-438 KG
+438 

>member
-1 MTDQLRFEGSRVFA
+1 MTDQIRFEGNKAFA
-15 TKMDEKDELRDYR
+15 LEMDSKDELRNFRDQYY
-28 NQFFIPRKEDKE
+28 IPQKEGKD

-53 KEAGQLV
+53 KEAAGLV

-75 FKGEWPWTQFHKSVV
+75 FKGEWPWTQYHKAVV

-99 REEEVIHMNTLTVN
+99 KEEEIIHMNTLTVN
-113 LHLLLA
+113 LHLLMA
-119 SFYRPT
+119 SFYKPT

-147 QVRIHGLDPDSTI
+147 QVRMHGFDPETSI
-160 IEVAP
+160 VEVSP
-165 NEGETLISTGK
+165 VEGETLISTEQ
-176 IKEIIRKFGDRT
+176 IKEVIRKNGDRT
-188 SLVLFGGVHY
+188 AMVLFGGIQY

-203 LDMAEISKATH
+203 LDMAEISKVTH
-214 EVGAYVGLDLAH
+214 ETGAFLGLDLAH

-261 YIHEQYATDTSF
+261 YIHEKYATDPTF
-273 PRLAGWYGYDAA
+273 PRLAGWYGYNAA
-285 TRFLMQKKFRPTPTA
+285 TRFLMQKKFQATPTA

-323 RQAGMDKLRNK
+323 QQAGMERLRNK
-334 SLALTAYLTYLLE
+334 SILLTSYLTYLLDSIPAKE
-347 PVADNEGIFKIITPK
+347 RVFEIITPR
-362 EPSSRGAQ
+362 ELSARGAQ
-370 LSLFTDSRG
+370 LSLFTDHQG

-402 KGAGASGVIRVAPAP
+402 KGVGAAGVIRVAPTP
-417 MYNTFEEVYQFTE
+417 MYNTFEEVYQFADN
-430 YVSDFCRS
+430 VSTFCGR
-438 KG
+438 

>member
-1 MTDQLRFEGSRVFA
+1 MTDQIRFEGNKAFA
-15 TKMDEKDELRDYR
+15 LEMDSKDELRNFRDQYH
-28 NQFFIPRKEDKE
+28 IPKKEGKD

-53 KEAGQLV
+53 KEAAGLV

-75 FKGEWPWTQFHKSVV
+75 FKGEWPWTQYHKAVV

-99 REEEVIHMNTLTVN
+99 KEEEIIHMNTLTVN
-113 LHLLLA
+113 LHLLMA
-119 SFYRPT
+119 SFYKPT

-147 QVRIHGLDPDSTI
+147 QVRMHGFDPETSI
-160 IEVAP
+160 VEVSP
-165 NEGETLISTGK
+165 VEGETLISTEQ
-176 IKEIIRKFGDRT
+176 IKEVIRKNGDRT
-188 SLVLFGGVHY
+188 ALVLFGGIQY

-203 LDMAEISKATH
+203 LDMAEISKVTH
-214 EVGAYVGLDLAH
+214 ETGAFLGLDLAH

-261 YIHEQYATDTSF
+261 YIHEKYATDPTF
-273 PRLAGWYGYDAA
+273 PRLAGWYGYNAA
-285 TRFLMQKKFRPTPTA
+285 TRFLMQKKFQATPTA

-323 RQAGMDKLRNK
+323 QQAGMERLRNK
-334 SLALTAYLTYLLE
+334 SILLTSYLTYLLDSIPAKE
-347 PVADNEGIFKIITPK
+347 RVFEIITPR
-362 EPSSRGAQ
+362 ELSARGAQ
-370 LSLFTDSRG
+370 LSLFTDHQG

-402 KGAGASGVIRVAPAP
+402 RGVGAAGVIRVAPTP
-417 MYNTFEEVYQFTE
+417 MYNTFEEVYQFADN
-430 YVSDFCRS
+430 VSTFCGR
-438 KG
+438 

>member
-1 MTDQLRFEGSRVFA
+1 MTDQIRFEGNKAFA
-15 TKMDEKDELRDYR
+15 LKMDSKDELRNFRDQYH
-28 NQFFIPRKEDKE
+28 IPKKEGKD

-53 KEAGQLV
+53 KEAAGLV

-75 FKGEWPWTQFHKSVV
+75 FKGEWPWTQYHKAVV

-99 REEEVIHMNTLTVN
+99 KEEEIIHMNTLTVN
-113 LHLLLA
+113 LHLLMA
-119 SFYRPT
+119 SFYKPT

-147 QVRIHGLDPDSTI
+147 QVRMHGFDPETSI
-160 IEVAP
+160 VEVSP
-165 NEGETLISTGK
+165 LEGETLISTEQ
-176 IKEIIRKFGDRT
+176 IKEAIRKNGDRT
-188 SLVLFGGVHY
+188 ALVLFGGIQY

-203 LDMAEISKATH
+203 LDMAEISKVTH
-214 EVGAYVGLDLAH
+214 ETGAFLGLDLAH

-261 YIHEQYATDTSF
+261 YIHEKYATDPTF
-273 PRLAGWYGYDAA
+273 PRLAGWYGYNAA
-285 TRFLMQKKFRPTPTA
+285 TRFLMQKKFQATPTA

-323 RQAGMDKLRNK
+323 QQAGMERLRNK
-334 SLALTAYLTYLLE
+334 SILLTSYLTYLLDSIPAKE
-347 PVADNEGIFKIITPK
+347 RVFEIITPR
-362 EPSSRGAQ
+362 ESSSRGAQ
-370 LSLFTDSRG
+370 LSLFTDHQG

-402 KGAGASGVIRVAPAP
+402 KGVGAAGVIRVAPTP
-417 MYNTFEEVYQFTE
+417 MYNTFEEVYQFADN
-430 YVSDFCRS
+430 VSTFCGR
-438 KG
+438 

>member
-1 MTDQLRFEGSRVFA
+1 MTDQIRFEGNKAFA
-15 TKMDEKDELRDYR
+15 LEMDSNDELRNFRDQYH
-28 NQFFIPRKEDKE
+28 IPKKEGKD

-53 KEAGQLV
+53 KEAAGLV
-60 ENEMNRWRDLGVEGH
+60 QNEMNRWRDLGVEGH
-75 FKGEWPWTQFHKSVV
+75 FKGEWPWTQYHKAVV

-99 REEEVIHMNTLTVN
+99 KEEEIIHMNTLTVN
-113 LHLLLA
+113 LHLLMA
-119 SFYRPT
+119 SFYKPT

-147 QVRIHGLDPDSTI
+147 QVRMHGFDPETSI
-160 IEVAP
+160 VEVSP
-165 NEGETLISTGK
+165 VEGETLISTEQ
-176 IKEIIRKFGDRT
+176 IKEVIRKNGDRT
-188 SLVLFGGVHY
+188 ALVLFGGIQY

-203 LDMAEISKATH
+203 LDMAEISKVTH
-214 EVGAYVGLDLAH
+214 ETGAFLGLDLAH

-261 YIHEQYATDTSF
+261 YIHEKYATDPTF
-273 PRLAGWYGYDAA
+273 PRLAGWYGYNAA
-285 TRFLMQKKFRPTPTA
+285 TRFLMQKKFQATPTA

-323 RQAGMDKLRNK
+323 QQAGMERLRNK
-334 SLALTAYLTYLLE
+334 SILLTSYLTYLLDSIPAKE
-347 PVADNEGIFKIITPK
+347 RVFEIITPR
-362 EPSSRGAQ
+362 ELSARGAQ
-370 LSLFTDSRG
+370 LSLFTDHQG

-402 KGAGASGVIRVAPAP
+402 RGVGAAGVIRVAPTP
-417 MYNTFEEVYQFTE
+417 MYNTFEEVYQFADN
-430 YVSDFCRS
+430 VSTFCRR
-438 KG
+438 

>member
-1 MTDQLRFEGSRVFA
+1 MTDQIRFEGNKAFA
-15 TKMDEKDELRDYR
+15 LEMDSNDELRNFRDQYH
-28 NQFFIPRKEDKE
+28 IPKKEGKD

-53 KEAGQLV
+53 KEAAGLV
-60 ENEMNRWRDLGVEGH
+60 QNEMNRWRDLGVEGH
-75 FKGEWPWTQFHKSVV
+75 FKGEWPWTQYHKAVV

-99 REEEVIHMNTLTVN
+99 KEEEIIHMNTLTVN
-113 LHLLLA
+113 LHLLMA
-119 SFYRPT
+119 SFYKPT

-147 QVRIHGLDPDSTI
+147 QVRMHGFDPETSI
-160 IEVAP
+160 VEVSP
-165 NEGETLISTGK
+165 VEGETLISTEQ
-176 IKEIIRKFGDRT
+176 IKEVIRKNGDRT
-188 SLVLFGGVHY
+188 ALVLFGGIQY

-203 LDMAEISKATH
+203 LDMAEISKVTH
-214 EVGAYVGLDLAH
+214 ETGAFLGLDLAH

-261 YIHEQYATDTSF
+261 YIHEKYATDPTF
-273 PRLAGWYGYDAA
+273 PRLAGWYGYNAA
-285 TRFLMQKKFRPTPTA
+285 TRFLMQKKFQATPTA

-323 RQAGMDKLRNK
+323 QQAGMERLRNK
-334 SLALTAYLTYLLE
+334 SILLTSYLTYLLDSIPAKE
-347 PVADNEGIFKIITPK
+347 RVFEIITPR
-362 EPSSRGAQ
+362 ELSARGAQ
-370 LSLFTDSRG
+370 LSLFTDHQG

-402 KGAGASGVIRVAPAP
+402 RGVGAAGVIRVAPTP
-417 MYNTFEEVYQFTE
+417 MYNTFEEVYQFADN
-430 YVSDFCRS
+430 VSTFCGR
-438 KG
+438 

>member
-1 MTDQLRFEGSRVFA
+1 MTDQIRFEGNKAFA
-15 TKMDEKDELRDYR
+15 LEMDSKDELRNFRDQYH
-28 NQFFIPRKEDKE
+28 IPKKEGKD

-53 KEAGQLV
+53 KEAAGLV

-75 FKGEWPWTQFHKSVV
+75 FKGEWPWTQYHKAVV

-99 REEEVIHMNTLTVN
+99 KEEEIIHMNTLTVN
-113 LHLLLA
+113 LHLLMA
-119 SFYRPT
+119 SFYKPT
-125 KERYLIIMEAGAFP
+125 KDRCLIIMEAGAFP

-147 QVRIHGLDPDSTI
+147 QVRMHGFDPETSI
-160 IEVAP
+160 VEVSP
-165 NEGETLISTGK
+165 VEGETLISTEQ
-176 IKEIIRKFGDRT
+176 IKEVIRKVGDRT
-188 SLVLFGGVHY
+188 ALVLFGGIQY

-203 LDMAEISKATH
+203 LDMAEISKVTH
-214 EVGAYVGLDLAH
+214 ETGAFLGLDLAH

-261 YIHEQYATDTSF
+261 YIHEKYATDPTF
-273 PRLAGWYGYDAA
+273 PRLAGWYGYNAA
-285 TRFLMQKKFRPTPTA
+285 TRFLMQKKFQATPTA

-323 RQAGMDKLRNK
+323 QQAGMERLRNK
-334 SLALTAYLTYLLE
+334 SILLTSYLTYLLDSIPAKE
-347 PVADNEGIFKIITPK
+347 RVFEIITPR
-362 EPSSRGAQ
+362 ELSARGAQ
-370 LSLFTDSRG
+370 LSLFTDHQG

-402 KGAGASGVIRVAPAP
+402 KGVGAAGVIRVAPTP
-417 MYNTFEEVYQFTE
+417 MYNTFEEVYQFADN
-430 YVSDFCRS
+430 VSTFCGR
-438 KG
+438 

>member
-1 MTDQLRFEGSRVFA
+1 MTDQIRFEGNKAFA
-15 TKMDEKDELRDYR
+15 LEMDSKDELRNFRDQYY
-28 NQFFIPRKEDKE
+28 IPKKEGKD

-53 KEAGQLV
+53 KEAAGLV

-75 FKGEWPWTQFHKSVV
+75 FKGEWPWTQYHKAVV

-99 REEEVIHMNTLTVN
+99 KEEEIIHMNTLTVN
-113 LHLLLA
+113 LHLLMA
-119 SFYRPT
+119 SFYKPT

-147 QVRIHGLDPDSTI
+147 QVRMHGFDPETSI
-160 IEVAP
+160 VEVSP
-165 NEGETLISTGK
+165 VEGETLISTEQ
-176 IKEIIRKFGDRT
+176 IKEVIRKNGDRT
-188 SLVLFGGVHY
+188 ALVLFGGIQY

-203 LDMAEISKATH
+203 LDMAEISKVTH
-214 EVGAYVGLDLAH
+214 ETGAFLGLDLAH

-261 YIHEQYATDTSF
+261 YIHEKYATDPTF
-273 PRLAGWYGYDAA
+273 PRLAGWYGYNAA
-285 TRFLMQKKFRPTPTA
+285 TRFLMQKKFQATPTA

-323 RQAGMDKLRNK
+323 QQAGMERLRNK
-334 SLALTAYLTYLLE
+334 SILLTSYLTYLLDSIPAKE
-347 PVADNEGIFKIITPK
+347 RVFEIITPR
-362 EPSSRGAQ
+362 ELSARGAQ
-370 LSLFTDSRG
+370 LSLFTDHQG

-402 KGAGASGVIRVAPAP
+402 KGVGAAGVIRVAPTP
-417 MYNTFEEVYQFTE
+417 MYNTFEEVYQFADN
-430 YVSDFCRS
+430 VSTFCRR
-438 KG
+438 

>member
-1 MTDQLRFEGSRVFA
+1 MTDQIRFEGNKAFA
-15 TKMDEKDELRDYR
+15 LEMDSKDELRNFRDQYH
-28 NQFFIPRKEDKE
+28 IPKKEGKD

-53 KEAGQLV
+53 KEAAGLV

-75 FKGEWPWTQFHKSVV
+75 FKGEWPWTQYHKAVV

-99 REEEVIHMNTLTVN
+99 KEEEIIHMNTLTVN
-113 LHLLLA
+113 LHLLMA
-119 SFYRPT
+119 SFYKPT
-125 KERYLIIMEAGAFP
+125 KDRYLIIMEAGAFP

-147 QVRIHGLDPDSTI
+147 QVRMHGFDPETSI
-160 IEVAP
+160 VEVSP
-165 NEGETLISTGK
+165 VEGETLISTEQ
-176 IKEIIRKFGDRT
+176 IKEVIRKNGDRT
-188 SLVLFGGVHY
+188 ALVLFGGIQY

-203 LDMAEISKATH
+203 LDMAEISKVTH
-214 EVGAYVGLDLAH
+214 ETGSFLGLDLAH

-261 YIHEQYATDTSF
+261 YIHEKYATDPTF
-273 PRLAGWYGYDAA
+273 PRLAGWYGYNAA
-285 TRFLMQKKFRPTPTA
+285 TRFLMQKKFQATPTA

-323 RQAGMDKLRNK
+323 QQAGMERLRNK
-334 SLALTAYLTYLLE
+334 SILLTSYLTYLLDSI
-347 PVADNEGIFKIITPK
+347 PVKERVFEIITPR
-362 EPSSRGAQ
+362 ESSSRGAQ
-370 LSLFTDSRG
+370 LSLFTDHQG

-402 KGAGASGVIRVAPAP
+402 KGVGAAGVIRVAPTP
-417 MYNTFEEVYQFTE
+417 MYNTFEEVYQFAD
-430 YVSDFCRS
+430 YVSTFCGR
-438 KG
+438 

>member
-1 MTDQLRFEGSRVFA
+1 MTDQIRFEGNKAFA
-15 TKMDEKDELRDYR
+15 LEMDSNDELRNFRDQYH
-28 NQFFIPRKEDKE
+28 IPKKEGKD

-53 KEAGQLV
+53 KEAAGLV
-60 ENEMNRWRDLGVEGH
+60 QNEMNRWRDLGVEGH
-75 FKGEWPWTQFHKSVV
+75 FKGEWPWTQYHKAVV

-99 REEEVIHMNTLTVN
+99 KEEEIIHMNTLTVN
-113 LHLLLA
+113 LHLLMA
-119 SFYRPT
+119 SFYKPT

-147 QVRIHGLDPDSTI
+147 QVRMHGFDPETSI
-160 IEVAP
+160 VEVSP
-165 NEGETLISTGK
+165 VEGETLISTEQ
-176 IKEIIRKFGDRT
+176 IKEVIRKNGDRT
-188 SLVLFGGVHY
+188 ALVLFGGIQY

-203 LDMAEISKATH
+203 LDMAEISKVTH
-214 EVGAYVGLDLAH
+214 ETGAFLGLDLAH

-261 YIHEQYATDTSF
+261 YIHEKYATDPTF
-273 PRLAGWYGYDAA
+273 PRLAGWYGYNAA
-285 TRFLMQKKFRPTPTA
+285 TRFLMQKKFQATPTA

-323 RQAGMDKLRNK
+323 QQAGMERLRNK
-334 SLALTAYLTYLLE
+334 SILLTSYLTYLLDSIPAKE
-347 PVADNEGIFKIITPK
+347 RVFEIITPR
-362 EPSSRGAQ
+362 ELSARGAQ
-370 LSLFTDSRG
+370 LSLFTDHQG

-402 KGAGASGVIRVAPAP
+402 KGVGAAGVIRVAPTP
-417 MYNTFEEVYQFTE
+417 MYNTFEEVYQFADN
-430 YVSDFCRS
+430 VSTFCGR
-438 KG
+438 

>member
-1 MTDQLRFEGSRVFA
+1 MTDQIRFEGNKAFA
-15 TKMDEKDELRDYR
+15 LEMDSKDELRNFRDQYH
-28 NQFFIPRKEDKE
+28 IPKKEGKD

-53 KEAGQLV
+53 KEAAGLV
-60 ENEMNRWRDLGVEGH
+60 QNEMNRWRDLGVEGH
-75 FKGEWPWTQFHKSVV
+75 FKGEWPWTQYHKAVV

-99 REEEVIHMNTLTVN
+99 KEEEIIHMNTLTVN
-113 LHLLLA
+113 LHLLMA
-119 SFYRPT
+119 SFYKPT

-147 QVRIHGLDPDSTI
+147 QVRMHGFDPETSI
-160 IEVAP
+160 VEVSP
-165 NEGETLISTGK
+165 VEGETLISTEQ
-176 IKEIIRKFGDRT
+176 IKEVIRKNGDRT
-188 SLVLFGGVHY
+188 ALVLFGGIQY

-203 LDMAEISKATH
+203 LDMAEISKVTH
-214 EVGAYVGLDLAH
+214 ETGAFLGLDLAH

-261 YIHEQYATDTSF
+261 YIHEKYATDPTF
-273 PRLAGWYGYDAA
+273 PRLAGWYGYNAA
-285 TRFLMQKKFRPTPTA
+285 TRFLMQKKFQATPTA

-323 RQAGMDKLRNK
+323 QQAGMERLRNK
-334 SLALTAYLTYLLE
+334 SILLTSYLTYLLDSIPAKE
-347 PVADNEGIFKIITPK
+347 RVFEIITPR
-362 EPSSRGAQ
+362 ELSARGAQ
-370 LSLFTDSRG
+370 LSLFTDHQG

-402 KGAGASGVIRVAPAP
+402 RGVGAAGVIRVAPTP
-417 MYNTFEEVYQFTE
+417 MYNTFEEVYQFADN
-430 YVSDFCRS
+430 VSTFCGR
-438 KG
+438 

>member
-1 MTDQLRFEGSRVFA
+1 MTDQIRFEGNKAFA
-15 TKMDEKDELRDYR
+15 LEMDSKDELRNFRDQYH
-28 NQFFIPRKEDKE
+28 IPKKEGKD

-53 KEAGQLV
+53 KEAAGLV

-75 FKGEWPWTQFHKSVV
+75 FKGEWPWTQYHKAVV

-99 REEEVIHMNTLTVN
+99 KEEEIIHMNTLTVN
-113 LHLLLA
+113 LHLLMA
-119 SFYRPT
+119 SFYKPT

-147 QVRIHGLDPDSTI
+147 QVRMHGFDPETSI
-160 IEVAP
+160 VEVSP
-165 NEGETLISTGK
+165 VEGETLISTEQ
-176 IKEIIRKFGDRT
+176 IKEVIRKNGDRT
-188 SLVLFGGVHY
+188 ALVLFGGIQY

-203 LDMAEISKATH
+203 LDMAEISKVTH
-214 EVGAYVGLDLAH
+214 ETGAFLGLDLAH

-261 YIHEQYATDTSF
+261 YIHEKYATDPTF
-273 PRLAGWYGYDAA
+273 PRLAGWYGYNAA
-285 TRFLMQKKFRPTPTA
+285 TRFLMQKKFQATPTA

-323 RQAGMDKLRNK
+323 QQAGMERLRNK
-334 SLALTAYLTYLLE
+334 SILLTSYLTYLLDSIPAKE
-347 PVADNEGIFKIITPK
+347 RVFEIITPR
-362 EPSSRGAQ
+362 ELSARGAQ
-370 LSLFTDSRG
+370 LSLFTDHQG

-402 KGAGASGVIRVAPAP
+402 KGVGAAGVIRVAPTP
-417 MYNTFEEVYQFTE
+417 MYNTFEEVYQFAD
-430 YVSDFCRS
+430 YVSSFCGR
-438 KG
+438 

>member
-1 MTDQLRFEGSRVFA
+1 MTDQIRFEENKEFALEMDSR
-15 TKMDEKDELRDYR
+15 DELRNFRDQYH
-28 NQFFIPRKEDKE
+28 IPKKEGKD

-53 KEAGQLV
+53 KEASGLV

-75 FKGEWPWTQFHKSVV
+75 FKGEWPWTQYHKSVV
-90 HAAMDIVGA
+90 HAAMEIVGA
-99 REEEVIHMNTLTVN
+99 KEEEIIHMNTLTVN
-113 LHLLLA
+113 LHLLMA
-119 SFYRPT
+119 SFYKPT
-125 KERYLIIMEAGAFP
+125 KDRYLIIMEAGAFP

-147 QVRIHGLDPDSTI
+147 QVRMHGFDPEATI
-160 IEVAP
+160 VEVSP
-165 NEGETLISTGK
+165 IEGETLISTDQ
-176 IKEIIRKFGDRT
+176 IKELIRKNGDRT
-188 SLVLFGGVHY
+188 ALVLFGGIQY

-203 LDMAEISKATH
+203 LDMAEITKVTH
-214 EVGAYVGLDLAH
+214 ETGAFLGLDLAH
-226 AVGNVPLKL
+226 AVGNVPLNL

-261 YIHEQYATDTSF
+261 YIHEKYATDPTF
-273 PRLAGWYGYDAA
+273 PRLAGWYGYNAA
-285 TRFLMQKKFRPTPTA
+285 TRFLMQKKFQATPTA

-323 RQAGMDKLRNK
+323 QQAGMDRLRNK
-334 SLALTAYLTYLLE
+334 SVRLTSYLTYLL
-347 PVADNEGIFKIITPK
+347 DNIPAKQRVFEIITPR
-362 EPSSRGAQ
+362 ESSARGAQ
-370 LSLFTDSRG
+370 LSLFTDHRG

-402 KGAGASGVIRVAPAP
+402 KGVGAAGVIRVAPTP
-417 MYNTFEEVYQFTE
+417 MYNTFEEAYQFADN
-430 YVSDFCRS
+430 VSTFCGR
-438 KG
+438 

>member
-1 MTDQLRFEGSRVFA
+1 MTDQIRFEGNKAFA
-15 TKMDEKDELRDYR
+15 LEMDSKDELRNFRDQYH
-28 NQFFIPRKEDKE
+28 IPKKEGKD

-53 KEAGQLV
+53 KEAAGLV

-75 FKGEWPWTQFHKSVV
+75 FKGEWPWTQYHKAVV

-99 REEEVIHMNTLTVN
+99 KEEEIIHMNTLTVN
-113 LHLLLA
+113 LHLLMA
-119 SFYRPT
+119 SFYKPT

-147 QVRIHGLDPDSTI
+147 QVRMHGFDPETSI
-160 IEVAP
+160 VEVSP
-165 NEGETLISTGK
+165 VEGETLISTEQ
-176 IKEIIRKFGDRT
+176 IKEVIRKNGDRT
-188 SLVLFGGVHY
+188 ALVLFGGIQY

-203 LDMAEISKATH
+203 LDMAEISKVTH
-214 EVGAYVGLDLAH
+214 ETGAFLGLDLAH

-235 HEWGVDFAA
+235 HEWGVEFAA

-261 YIHEQYATDTSF
+261 YIHEKYATDPTF
-273 PRLAGWYGYDAA
+273 PRLAGWYGYNAA
-285 TRFLMQKKFRPTPTA
+285 TRFLMQKKFQATPTA

-323 RQAGMDKLRNK
+323 QQAGMERLRNK
-334 SLALTAYLTYLLE
+334 SILLTSYLTYLLDSIPAKE
-347 PVADNEGIFKIITPK
+347 RVFEIITPR
-362 EPSSRGAQ
+362 ELSARGAQ
-370 LSLFTDSRG
+370 LSLFTDHQG

-402 KGAGASGVIRVAPAP
+402 KGVGAAGVIRVAPTP
-417 MYNTFEEVYQFTE
+417 MYNTFEEVYQFADN
-430 YVSDFCRS
+430 VSTFCGR
-438 KG
+438 